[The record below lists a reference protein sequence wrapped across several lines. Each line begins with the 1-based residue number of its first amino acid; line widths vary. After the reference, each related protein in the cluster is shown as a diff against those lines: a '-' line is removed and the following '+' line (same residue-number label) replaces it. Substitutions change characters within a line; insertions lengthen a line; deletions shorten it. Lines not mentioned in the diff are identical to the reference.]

1 MVQERPRLGR
11 RFRDLLDI
19 IQIAEN
25 ISIKL
30 HDALD
35 EAAIYQTVVDEFAQS
50 GKYSGSILLLS
61 DDGNR
66 LHMAATALFSSP
78 AHGPAIEQAA
88 NIQLLGYAM
97 DVQGCDVWRPV
108 LEEGR
113 TVHYPAAE
121 VVRRLFPPATAAR
134 IIEIMDY
141 THKSFV
147 LAPLKGQGRMMG
159 VLAMSSTA
167 LAEYLTPSV
176 TNLALHISHAL
187 ELVAARRKQMEA
199 MRALQESQA
208 SMQALINASPEVMI
222 LLDREG
228 TVLAGNNA
236 LAKSLGYP
244 LREIVG
250 RNIHAFLPAEVSAM
264 RRAKEQRVLDS
275 GEPIYYE
282 DQRAGRHFEHFVYPV
297 FGAAGEVERVA
308 VFVRDTTERKRM
320 EAELLQ
326 AEKLRALG
334 MLSGGIAHALRNP
347 LAVISSCIQTLRD
360 HPHDAQVCA
369 ESVPKAQAAVERAG
383 HIVDSLLQF
392 ARPTPVQMMAVDLES
407 VLSATLELLVDHL
420 CMHKVTVRR
429 RWRTGL
435 PLVHGNAH
443 LLQQVFTEL
452 MLNACNAMP
461 DGGKITIT
469 ARVPRAD
476 WVEVCFRDTG
486 RGIPPEYL
494 PKIFDPFFTTR
505 PEGEGIGLGLSI
517 AQRIIQQHGGSIKVQ
532 SQLGKGS
539 VFTVRLRRA
548 AKEE

>member
-1 MVQERPRLGR
+1 MMQGRQRLGR

-25 ISIKL
+25 ISVKL
-30 HDALD
+30 HNALD

-61 DDGNR
+61 DDGSR
-66 LHMAATALFSSP
+66 LHMAATSLFSSP

-121 VVRRLFPPATAAR
+121 VVRKLFPPPTAER
-134 IIEIMDY
+134 IVEVMDY
-141 THKSFV
+141 KHKTFV
-147 LAPLKGQGRMMG
+147 LAPLKRNGQIMG
-159 VLAMSSTA
+159 VLAMSSTT
-167 LAEYLTPSV
+167 LTECLTPSV

-187 ELVAARRKQMEA
+187 EMVAARRKQMEA

-208 SMQALINASPEVMI
+208 TMQTLINASPEVI
-222 LLDREG
+222 LLMDREG
-228 TVLAGNNA
+228 KVLTGNHA
-236 LAKSLGYP
+236 LAESLGYP
-244 LREIVG
+244 LDEIRGKNVHDFFPPGVREE
-250 RNIHAFLPAEVSAM
+250 REARMREVLEGGKA
-264 RRAKEQRVLDS
+264 
-275 GEPIYYE
+275 IYFQDE
-282 DQRAGRHFEHFVYPV
+282 RAGRYFEHFLYPV
-297 FGAAGEVERVA
+297 FGAMGQVERIA
-308 VFVRDTTERKRM
+308 VFARDVTERKRM

-326 AEKLRALG
+326 AEKLRTLG
-334 MLSGGIAHALRNP
+334 MLAGGIAHALRNP

-360 HPHDAQVCA
+360 HPHDARVCA

-392 ARPTPVQMMAVDLES
+392 ARPTPVQMMAIDLES

-420 CMHKVTVRR
+420 CMRKVTVRR

-461 DGGKITIT
+461 DGGTITIT
-469 ARVPRAD
+469 ARVPRSD

-486 RGIPPEYL
+486 QGIPPEYL

-505 PEGEGIGLGLSI
+505 PESEGIGLGLSI

-539 VFTVRLRRA
+539 VFAVRLRRA
-548 AKEE
+548 AKEA